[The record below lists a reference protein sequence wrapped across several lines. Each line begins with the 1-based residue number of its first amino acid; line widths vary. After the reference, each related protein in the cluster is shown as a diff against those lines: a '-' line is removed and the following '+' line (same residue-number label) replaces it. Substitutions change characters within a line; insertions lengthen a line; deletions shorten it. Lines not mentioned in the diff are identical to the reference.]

1 MATINSQTY
10 YQYAYYIFHV
20 KMIIEP
26 PRILVNLYCFPV
38 YCLHVRKL
46 QYYPFIYVENKEYA
60 KTKVIHLENILK

>member
-1 MATINSQTY
+1 
-10 YQYAYYIFHV
+10 
-20 KMIIEP
+20 MIIEP

-46 QYYPFIYVENKEYA
+46 QYYPFIYVENKEYD